1 MFIAQIITDST
12 KNISDQDIRPGSA
25 TCPTCKSDRWNS
37 AITVV
42 MDGTTNAKGA
52 AEQAGKLHESL
63 LSDRWFS
70 WDYPIEAEIGL
81 NASTGLVQEVKR
93 FMVEYGPVVQIPS
106 PPQKPN
112 HATSVWISPRET
124 QDGKSAAQT
133 PISCGTVDD
142 PVSREGSKQYTVSSK
157 LVWLSIVIVLLML
170 GLTGAYVLFGLDFI
184 AALSLLIFFASITTI
199 VSFKVKRISRGN
211 MAKDETGRK
220 DMENLSE
227 TLKQYAKDREKFQEE
242 AERFRS
248 RYEEYERRLSEYK
261 ILAEEAVMYE
271 QQLVDY
277 RNKRRAV
284 MKAREQLW
292 ERTRLC
298 IQCGTAYLGP
308 Y

>member
-1 MFIAQIITDST
+1 
-12 KNISDQDIRPGSA
+12 
-25 TCPTCKSDRWNS
+25 
-37 AITVV
+37 
-42 MDGTTNAKGA
+42 
-52 AEQAGKLHESL
+52 
-63 LSDRWFS
+63 
-70 WDYPIEAEIGL
+70 
-81 NASTGLVQEVKR
+81 
-93 FMVEYGPVVQIPS
+93 
-106 PPQKPN
+106 
-112 HATSVWISPRET
+112 
-124 QDGKSAAQT
+124 
-133 PISCGTVDD
+133 
-142 PVSREGSKQYTVSSK
+142 
-157 LVWLSIVIVLLML
+157 
-170 GLTGAYVLFGLDFI
+170 
-184 AALSLLIFFASITTI
+184 
-199 VSFKVKRISRGN
+199 

-227 TLKQYAKDREKFQEE
+227 TLKQYAKDREIFQEE

-308 Y
+308 YWKDDCAPDVWISTCSSEIDRFEVFSGQHCSSPIERNT